1 MNTIGKKIKSS
12 RESLDYSK
20 EFLAFRTGISLK
32 NITKI
37 EFGELLPSEG
47 DLLNIAK
54 FLDLDLQDIQ
64 AEVDNKLK
72 EDNKSS
78 RSTKF
83 LYIFIGICI
92 FLPGINIL
100 LAILFYAFNKHNL
113 VVRLVG
119 KRLILLQMFW
129 SFLSLLLILIYL
141 DVIKTNIH
149 QNDSKGLW
157 LLSLLIG
164 GMIIS
169 NLLIIICKT
178 KSLKRDFYPKINR
191 LLAFSTFKT
200 NN

>member
-78 RSTKF
+78 RSRNFFTF
-83 LYIFIGICI
+83 L
-92 FLPGINIL
+92 
-100 LAILFYAFNKHNL
+100 
-113 VVRLVG
+113 
-119 KRLILLQMFW
+119 
-129 SFLSLLLILIYL
+129 
-141 DVIKTNIH
+141 
-149 QNDSKGLW
+149 
-157 LLSLLIG
+157 
-164 GMIIS
+164 
-169 NLLIIICKT
+169 
-178 KSLKRDFYPKINR
+178 
-191 LLAFSTFKT
+191 
-200 NN
+200 